1 MGGKKD
7 VCGSGPGGRHSA
19 GSVSAEKSSQKGRV
33 CPRGLL
39 VKRAVGRSFVN
50 RRGSVVE
57 KGRLWPEFWERN
69 LQGGEGQRASCGLV
83 CKTACISEEKRLGQ
97 LRGTVWKLC

>member
-1 MGGKKD
+1 MWLRTRG
-7 VCGSGPGGRHSA
+7 HSA
-19 GSVSAEKSSQKGRV
+19 GSVSAEKSSQEGRV

-57 KGRLWPEFWERN
+57 KGRL
-69 LQGGEGQRASCGLV
+69 
-83 CKTACISEEKRLGQ
+83 
-97 LRGTVWKLC
+97 